1 METVYNFI
9 NGKQVPSRGTKAH
22 PIYNPATGEQIRQVI
37 MSSPEDVNEAI
48 EVAHIGALIIGT
60 TNKGLNMLGVDPYW
74 QQIVKGAIIVVAVL
88 LDTLKRRKKG

>member
-48 EVAHIGALIIGT
+48 EVAHERFGIIPPTSIFQG
-60 TNKGLNMLGVDPYW
+60 GQCLG
-74 QQIVKGAIIVVAVL
+74 
-88 LDTLKRRKKG
+88 